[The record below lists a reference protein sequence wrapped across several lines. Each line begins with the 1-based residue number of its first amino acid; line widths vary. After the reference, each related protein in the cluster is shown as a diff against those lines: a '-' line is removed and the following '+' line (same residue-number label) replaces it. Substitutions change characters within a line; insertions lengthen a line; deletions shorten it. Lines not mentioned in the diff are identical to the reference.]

1 MLEEDLLKRVPQE
14 PTVKQVRLALKFGG
28 EFNRLEKMQTETEDY
43 GQAITY
49 FAELVD
55 TAIDF
60 VKTILKL
67 KPKEINELEDWTYQR
82 TQDFAFDLFGRLV
95 NPTNEPIEES
105 DAKKK

>member
-28 EFNRLEKMQTETEDY
+28 EFNRLEKMQTETGDY
-43 GQAITY
+43 GQAIAY

-67 KPKEINELEDWTYQR
+67 KPKEIIELEDCYVFTRRNAFR
-82 TQDFAFDLFGRLV
+82 TKYKMVGSRTRAL
-95 NPTNEPIEES
+95 
-105 DAKKK
+105 